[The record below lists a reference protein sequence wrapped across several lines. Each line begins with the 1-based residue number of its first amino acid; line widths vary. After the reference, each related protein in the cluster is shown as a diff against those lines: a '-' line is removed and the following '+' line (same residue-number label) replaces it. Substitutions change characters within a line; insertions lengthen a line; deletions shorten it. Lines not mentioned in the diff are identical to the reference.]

1 MNPNRGFTEE
11 SNMEKVKVIIMGAA
25 GRDFHNFNVFFR
37 NNDAY
42 EVVAFTATQIPGIE
56 GRTYP
61 TELAGPN
68 YPNGIPIYPEEEL
81 PKLIKEHDIDQVIF
95 AYSDVSHETVM
106 HKASIVLANGAD
118 FRLMG
123 PKTTMLKSKVPIV
136 SVCAVRTGS
145 GKSQTSRQVAK
156 ILKNKGLRVAAIR
169 HPMPYGDLRE
179 QVWERFASYEDLDKY
194 KCTIEEREEYE
205 PHIDNGI
212 VVYAGVDYGKILREA
227 EKEADI
233 IVWDG
238 GNNDTSF
245 YKPDLNIVVAD
256 PHRAGHEL
264 TYHPGEQNI
273 RMADVIIINK
283 VDTADPEKVRRV
295 KENIK
300 MVNPDAK
307 VLDAASPVTAD
318 KPELVRGKRVLV
330 IEDGPTLT
338 HGSMPYGAGTIMAK
352 NSGASEIVDPKPYA
366 VGSIKETYKKY
377 THLGSILPALGYS
390 EKQVAELKETIDH
403 VPCDVVIIGTP
414 IDLRRVI
421 TINKP
426 TVRVKYEL
434 KVLGPISLEQ
444 VLEEFLQRG
453 KKD

>member
-1 MNPNRGFTEE
+1 
-11 SNMEKVKVIIMGAA
+11 
-25 GRDFHNFNVFFR
+25 
-37 NNDAY
+37 
-42 EVVAFTATQIPGIE
+42 
-56 GRTYP
+56 
-61 TELAGPN
+61 
-68 YPNGIPIYPEEEL
+68 
-81 PKLIKEHDIDQVIF
+81 
-95 AYSDVSHETVM
+95 
-106 HKASIVLANGAD
+106 
-118 FRLMG
+118 
-123 PKTTMLKSKVPIV
+123 
-136 SVCAVRTGS
+136 
-145 GKSQTSRQVAK
+145 
-156 ILKNKGLRVAAIR
+156 
-169 HPMPYGDLRE
+169 MPYGDLRE
-179 QVWERFASYEDLDKY
+179 QIWERFASYEDLDKY

-212 VVYAGVDYGKILREA
+212 VVYAGVDYEKILREA
-227 EKEADI
+227 EKESDI

-238 GNNDTSF
+238 GNNDASF
-245 YKPDLNIVVAD
+245 YKPDLNVVVAD
-256 PHRAGHEL
+256 PHRPGHEL

-283 VDTADPEKVRRV
+283 VDTADPQKVRQV
-295 KENIK
+295 KDNIRL
-300 MVNPDAK
+300 VNPNAR

-318 KPELVRGKRVLV
+318 KPELIRGKRVLV

-338 HGSMPYGAGTIMAK
+338 HGNMPYGAGTIMAK

-390 EKQVAELKETIDH
+390 GKQVAELKETIDH
-403 VPCDVVIIGTP
+403 IPCDVVIIGTP

-421 TINKP
+421 SINKP

-444 VLEEFLQRG
+444 VLDEFLQRG

>member
-1 MNPNRGFTEE
+1 MA
-11 SNMEKVKVIIMGAA
+11 KVKVIIMGAA

-56 GRTYP
+56 GRNYP
-61 TELAGPN
+61 TELAGPK
-68 YPNGIPIYPEEEL
+68 YPMGIPIYPEEQL

-95 AYSDVSHETVM
+95 AYSDVSHEYVM
-106 HKASIVLANGAD
+106 HKASLAMACGAD

-123 PKTTMLKSKVPIV
+123 PKTTMVKSKVPVV

-156 ILKNKGLRVAAIR
+156 ILKNRGLRVAAIR
-169 HPMPYGDLRE
+169 HPMPYGDLRK
-179 QVWERFASYEDLDKY
+179 QIWQRFASYEDLDKHE
-194 KCTIEEREEYE
+194 CTIEEREEYE

-212 VVYAGVDYGKILREA
+212 IVYAGVDYEKIVREA
-227 EKEADI
+227 EKEADV

-238 GNNDTSF
+238 GNNDISF

-256 PHRAGHEL
+256 PHRAGHEI
-264 TYHPGEQNI
+264 TYHPGETNL

-283 VDTADPEKVRRV
+283 IDTADPRKVEQV

-300 MVNPDAK
+300 MANPNAK

-318 KPELVRGKRVLV
+318 KPELIKGKRVLV

-366 VGSIKETYKKY
+366 VGSIMEAYKKY
-377 THLGSILPALGYS
+377 THLGSILPALGYG
-390 EKQVAELKETIDH
+390 EKQVAELKETIERI
-403 VPCDVVIIGTP
+403 PCDVVVIGTP

-426 TVRVKYEL
+426 TVRVNYEL
-434 KVLGPISLEQ
+434 KVLGPVSLEQ
-444 VLEEFLQRG
+444 IIDDFLKRCG
-453 KKD
+453 K

>member
-1 MNPNRGFTEE
+1 MA
-11 SNMEKVKVIIMGAA
+11 KVKVIIMGAA

-56 GRTYP
+56 GRNYP

-68 YPNGIPIYPEEEL
+68 YPKGIPIFPEEQL
-81 PKLIKEHDIDQVIF
+81 PKLIREHDIDQVIF
-95 AYSDVSHETVM
+95 AYSDVSHEYVM
-106 HKASIVLANGAD
+106 HKASLVMACGAD

-123 PKTTMLKSKVPIV
+123 PKTTMVISKVPVV

-156 ILKNKGLRVAAIR
+156 ILKSKGLKVAAIR
-169 HPMPYGDLRE
+169 HPMPYGDLRK
-179 QVWERFASYEDLDKY
+179 QIWQRFASYEDLDKHE
-194 KCTIEEREEYE
+194 CTIEEREEYE

-212 VVYAGVDYGKILREA
+212 IVYAGVDYEKIVREA

-238 GNNDTSF
+238 GNNDIPF

-256 PHRAGHEL
+256 PHRAGHEVM
-264 TYHPGEQNI
+264 YHPGETNL

-283 VDTADPEKVRRV
+283 VDTADPRKVEQV

-300 MVNPDAK
+300 MVNPSAK

-318 KPELVRGKRVLV
+318 KPELIKGKRVLV

-366 VGSIKETYKKY
+366 VGSIMEAYKKY
-377 THLGSILPALGYS
+377 THLGSILPALGYG
-390 EKQVAELKETIDH
+390 EKQVAELKETIERI
-403 VPCDVVIIGTP
+403 PCDVVVIGTP

-426 TVRVKYEL
+426 TVRVNYEL
-434 KVLGPISLEQ
+434 KVLGPVSLEQ
-444 VLEEFLQRG
+444 IIDDFLKRRG
-453 KKD
+453 K